1 MKGRFAPSP
10 TGHIHMGNIW
20 IAFLA
25 YASTRLQGGSFLIR
39 MEDIDKQ
46 RSKKSLGEALL
57 DDLEW
62 LGFSWDE
69 GPRVSIS
76 SEDYWQSNRDAYYDR
91 VLQEWQ
97 NEEKIY
103 PCFCNRARL
112 HSIASAPHAG
122 EHIPLYDGHC
132 RQLNK
137 EAVAKARLDKHPSYR
152 LRIQDCSITY
162 EDIWQGM
169 QTTSLRAGLDDF
181 VLKRADGM
189 YAYNLAV
196 VLDDAVMGVTEVI
209 RGADLLSSTAQQIYL
224 YQQLGIPFPKYGHAP
239 LLMDREG
246 HRLSKRQAA
255 ITVREL
261 RSAGYSQG
269 NIWKYLLRATGLYQ
283 GTDDIDLEEA
293 IRLWCQG
300 GLRTSILRQYSLIIP
315 NTLENIV

>member
-10 TGHIHMGNIW
+10 TGYIHMGNIW

-46 RSKKSLGEALL
+46 RSKKALGEALL

-69 GPRVSIS
+69 GPRVSAS
-76 SEDYWQSNRDAYYDR
+76 DEMYWQSNRDAYYDQ

-97 NEEKIY
+97 EEGKMY

-122 EHIPLYDGHC
+122 DHIPLYDGHC
-132 RQLNK
+132 RNLSP
-137 EAVAKARLDKHPSYR
+137 EAIQEAQARKAPSYR
-152 LRIQDCSITY
+152 LRIQDSTITY
-162 EDIWQGM
+162 TDMWQGEKR
-169 QTTSLRAGLDDF
+169 TILRAGVDDF

-196 VLDDAVMGVTEVI
+196 VLDDAAMGVTEVI
-209 RGADLLSSTAQQIYL
+209 RGADLLDATAQQIYL
-224 YQQLGIPFPKYGHAP
+224 YKQLNLPLPRYGHAP
-239 LLMDREG
+239 LLMDVDG
-246 HRLSKRQAA
+246 HRLSKRQSS

-261 RSAGYSQG
+261 RQAGYSQG
-269 NIWKYLLRATGLYQ
+269 SIWKYLLGATGLY
-283 GTDDIDLEEA
+283 GGREA
-293 IRLWCQG
+293 LSLDQALALWCQG
-300 GLRTSILRQYSLIIP
+300 LLRTSILKAQSI
-315 NTLENIV
+315 TLPKGIET